1 MYVGWRGR
9 RQRLPHATGADR
21 GGGELKRGAVTST
34 DRTELDSALST
45 IEDLIARVASVAERH
60 TADADESV
68 TLDLY
73 EVERALQAASRRL
86 AVVVRRLGG

>member
-1 MYVGWRGR
+1 MYVGWCGR
-9 RQRLPHATGADR
+9 RQRLPAVRCRARRRGA
-21 GGGELKRGAVTST
+21 LKRGAVTST
-34 DRTELDSALST
+34 DRAELDSALST
-45 IEDLIARVASVAERH
+45 IDDLIARVASVAERH